1 MKVAGKNSDGTDMP
15 TAVDLSAMSWKQNTL
30 SSNYDASTFQITY
43 GCSQTIYMQGGNSQ
57 SAATIYAPNARFV
70 LQGTQDLYGSVLAST
85 IYEHGDAGVHY
96 DRRLLRDFYVPG
108 HAMAGTFTWK
118 SF

>member
-1 MKVAGKNSDGTDMP
+1 M
-15 TAVDLSAMSWKQNTL
+15 AVPFDLTNMSWKQNTL
-30 SSNYDASTFQITY
+30 SSNYDASTLQITY
-43 GCSQTIYMQGGNSQ
+43 AGTAKIIMNGGNSQ
-57 SAATIYAPNARFV
+57 SAATIYAPNAAIE
-70 LQGTQDLYGSVLAST
+70 LQGTQDLYGSVLANT

-96 DRRLLRDFYVPG
+96 DRRLMRDFYVPG